1 MAETR
6 HFDEY
11 VDAFQR
17 VGDRTFAHK
26 FRWNVLIGLEVIG
39 VLDESGSRGQEHTFL
54 SAVHA
59 DDDGVALNRR
69 VWPIRKSAW
78 GPDGP
83 AVRVGRVTDGN
94 DIALPDYS
102 VSKKHF
108 EFIHDRGTVF
118 VVDVGAHN
126 GVRVNDEV
134 VPPHERVQ
142 IADQDE
148 LIVGRIRLEY
158 LTNATF
164 VERVRNTAGMRQR
177 LGA

>member
-11 VDAFQR
+11 VDAFER
-17 VGDRTFAHK
+17 VGEESFVRK
-26 FRWNVLIGLEVIG
+26 FRWHVLIGLEIVG
-39 VLDESGSRGQEHTFL
+39 VLDEAGARGEQHTFL

-69 VWPIRKSAW
+69 VWPIRKSVW

-108 EFIHDRGTVF
+108 EFIQEHGRIY

-126 GVRVNDEV
+126 GVRVNDTL
-134 VPPHERVQ
+134 VPAHERH
-142 IADQDE
+142 ILRDEDE

-158 LTNATF
+158 LSNGTF
-164 VERVRNTAGMRQR
+164 IERLRNTAKMYRRMR
-177 LGA
+177 A